1 MSVPAIAFTPLRSIP
16 CPITALAPE
25 LREMNFQYYFEGMKP
40 PQRSAGEIH
49 IGDFRTFKPYFSMLH
64 FSSLVRSEIAYE
76 TYKAAFSEAWFRF
89 EVDGE
94 VNDVQR
100 MRDTFACIRTAN
112 RDIKLGIRFI
122 VSDHS
127 LNELQRFI
135 NSFFNT
141 SMTEGKM
148 EPVYIHCDDCVE
160 SSTLEMSYS
169 ELKNMDSKI
178 VYTHKS
184 RTGVYREL
192 TRSGA
197 YHELF
202 MFGKLARLDWS
213 RFDFKFKALRRKKS
227 HPQKKLHSKK
237 KLEPKNK
244 TRDEKNKW
252 HSAEDGI
259 DVDFD
264 SDNESVALD
273 SDDDKIE
280 GIFEYSDVEVGLLDT
295 EDEESPLGSECDDDG
310 TRFDSEEE
318 AGLFSDGQEDWF

>member
-1 MSVPAIAFTPLRSIP
+1 
-16 CPITALAPE
+16 
-25 LREMNFQYYFEGMKP
+25 
-40 PQRSAGEIH
+40 
-49 IGDFRTFKPYFSMLH
+49 MLH

-76 TYKAAFSEAWFRF
+76 AYEAAFSEAWFRF
-89 EVDGE
+89 KVEGK
-94 VNDVQR
+94 VNDVKR

-127 LNELQRFI
+127 RNRLQRFV

-148 EPVYIHCDDCVE
+148 EPLYIHCKDCVE
-160 SSTLEMSYS
+160 PSTLEMSYS
-169 ELKNMDSKI
+169 ELNNTDSKI
-178 VYTHKS
+178 VYTQKS

-192 TRSGA
+192 TESGE
-197 YHELF
+197 YHELY

-213 RFDFKFKALRRKKS
+213 RFDFEFKAIPQKKP
-227 HPQKKLHSKK
+227 HPQKRLHPKA
-237 KLEPKNK
+237 KLEARNK
-244 TRDEKNKW
+244 TRDERNKS
-252 HSAEDGI
+252 HNAEDGI

-264 SDNESVALD
+264 TDNEIVALD

-280 GIFEYSDVEVGLLDT
+280 GIFEKSDIEERLLDT
-295 EDEESPLGSECDDDG
+295 EDEETPLGSECDDDG

-318 AGLFSDGQEDWF
+318 AGHLSDGQEDWF